1 MRREDEIMDRE
12 ISDVMIVESLQ
23 KSFQVNGI
31 EGTED
36 VIRRVYS
43 QHPEILERFISIYL
57 TMIWGKKK

>member
-1 MRREDEIMDRE
+1 MGRE

-36 VIRRVYS
+36 VIRRVYN